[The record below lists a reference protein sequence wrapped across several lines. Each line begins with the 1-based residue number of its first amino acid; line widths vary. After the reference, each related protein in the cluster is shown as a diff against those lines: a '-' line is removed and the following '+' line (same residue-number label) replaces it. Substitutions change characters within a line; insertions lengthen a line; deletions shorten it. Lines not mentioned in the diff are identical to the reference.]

1 MCKFCDSLRT
11 WKQVKSMEKDMKEE
25 YKVALVI
32 RSWNPKVRS
41 KRHAGRTTDYR
52 NRGIGYEL
60 NYCPECGVQL
70 RGKKIK
76 EKENRL

>member
-11 WKQVKSMEKDMKEE
+11 WKQVKSMDKDTKEE
-25 YKVALVI
+25 YKVAIVI
-32 RSWNPKVRS
+32 RSWKPKVRS
-41 KRHAGRTTDYR
+41 KRHASRITDYR

>member
-11 WKQVKSMEKDMKEE
+11 WKQVKSMDTDTKEE

-70 RGKKIK
+70 RGKKTKDK
-76 EKENRL
+76 EKEN